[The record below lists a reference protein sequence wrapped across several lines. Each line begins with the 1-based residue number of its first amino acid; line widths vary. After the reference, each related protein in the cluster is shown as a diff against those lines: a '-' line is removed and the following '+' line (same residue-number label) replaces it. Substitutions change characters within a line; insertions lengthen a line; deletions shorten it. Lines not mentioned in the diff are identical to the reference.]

1 MNLNK
6 YPRSTRKQTSSIC
19 VNVLVL
25 KNEYFYKTLLSRGK
39 SFPVNCMGNT
49 RTGGKYVKCIFI
61 NFFHFNVTF

>member
-1 MNLNK
+1 MNSNK
-6 YPRSTRKQTSSIC
+6 YSRSTHKQTSSIC

-39 SFPVNCMGNT
+39 SFLVNCMA
-49 RTGGKYVKCIFI
+49 RTGGKYVKYIFI

>member
-6 YPRSTRKQTSSIC
+6 YPRSTRKQTSPIC

-49 RTGGKYVKCIFI
+49 RTGGKYVKYIFI

>member
-19 VNVLVL
+19 VNILVL

-49 RTGGKYVKCIFI
+49 RTGGKYVKYIFI

>member
-1 MNLNK
+1 MNSNK

-25 KNEYFYKTLLSRGK
+25 KNEYFYETLLSRGK
-39 SFPVNCMGNT
+39 SFQVNCMT
-49 RTGGKYVKCIFI
+49 HTGGKYVEYIFI